1 MDVINVLDVM
11 NVKDVTDIMD
21 IPNEIN
27 GLNARAWVP
36 VFVLVIVFIF
46 VFSRTREIELVL
58 GGFPCQGF
66 RAFPHARA
74 RYSFILVFV
83 FVIVFVLYC
92 IMQEVTVRAPTIV
105 VMRVQMALMIT
116 RQFSL

>member
-21 IPNEIN
+21 VLNEIN

-36 VFVLVIVFIF
+36 VFV
-46 VFSRTREIELVL
+46 
-58 GGFPCQGF
+58 
-66 RAFPHARA
+66 
-74 RYSFILVFV
+74 
-83 FVIVFVLYC
+83 FVIVFVFVFYC
-92 IMQEVTVRAPTIV
+92 IMQLVTVRAPTIV

-116 RQFSL
+116 RQFSLRSVIVVRV